1 LDRTVKSQIL
11 KRGYSIEIWR
21 EFLIIKM
28 TKLRKSNNM
37 KTQIKNIFNN
47 SGKEEILNKKGFY
60 SISPNSKDNRN
71 LEIIRLDNI
80 CKRYKMGEEIVQA
93 VCDASLTI
101 NKGDFVAIVGPSGSG
116 KSTMMNMVGALD
128 LASKGDI
135 FLDNIDIEHLSESR
149 LAQIRGK
156 RIGFIFQTFNLI
168 PTLNALENVAL
179 PMIFQGVSKSKRIEM
194 AKKLLNDVKLSHRM
208 YHLPNELSGGERQR
222 VAIAR
227 ALAND
232 PEVILADEPTG
243 NLDSKTGEEIMR
255 MFIDLN
261 NSGKTIIMIT
271 HDNEL
276 AKRAKRIIRLR
287 DGKIV
292 SQE

>member
-1 LDRTVKSQIL
+1 M
-11 KRGYSIEIWR
+11 
-21 EFLIIKM
+21 IK
-28 TKLRKSNNM
+28 TPHHGK
-37 KTQIKNIFNN
+37 KNEN
-47 SGKEEILNKKGFY
+47 
-60 SISPNSKDNRN
+60 
-71 LEIIRLDNI
+71 EIIRLDNI
-80 CKRYKMGEEIVQA
+80 FKTYRMRNSIIQA
-93 VCDASLTI
+93 VCDVSLNI
-101 NKGDFVAIVGPSGSG
+101 NKWEFVAITGPSGSG

-128 LASKGDI
+128 LASKGEI
-135 FLDNIDIEHLSESR
+135 LLDGIDIEHLAESR

-179 PMIFQGVSKSKRIEM
+179 PMIFQGVPKRKRMER
-194 AKKLLNDVKLSHRM
+194 AKLLLEEVKLERRM

-243 NLDSKTGEEIMR
+243 NLDSKTGEEILK
-255 MFIDLN
+255 MFIELN
-261 NSGKTIIMIT
+261 KKGKTIIMIT
-271 HDNEL
+271 HDNNL
-276 AKRAKRIIRLR
+276 AKRAQRIIRIR

-292 SQE
+292 KE